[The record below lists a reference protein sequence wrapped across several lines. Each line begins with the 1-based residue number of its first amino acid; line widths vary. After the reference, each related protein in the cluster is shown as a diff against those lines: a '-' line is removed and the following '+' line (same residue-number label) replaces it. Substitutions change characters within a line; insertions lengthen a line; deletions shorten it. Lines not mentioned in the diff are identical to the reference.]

1 MDGDGLCQ
9 RIVGEIL
16 YTVCRQCKGIS
27 RRVGEPFIFE
37 YYGFSRYRWNKFRCS
52 DSAFGI
58 FGHFHFL
65 VKCQND
71 LSIGRSTLKS
81 FGGNCTDQFGRS
93 TIVNQFCSSR
103 DISCS
108 NAGTVV
114 IGRSSV
120 YFWRLVGN
128 PTEINGCLV
137 IGLFRQIE
145 ITICPVF
152 GTRHFDL
159 SYGFPCRTVE
169 RVFNVVGLVS
179 IVVVHHRGLHFD
191 VGKCAGVYHCLP
203 VCRTYGYV
211 VFPVYTAGTAF
222 ITACAGLALVQ
233 PTECVTIGIA

>member
-1 MDGDGLCQ
+1 MQGIGFTQTFNRIGCSFGNVRTGIFYSCRFHVFTDDRGVACCQVGTRVGIRLAVRTFDGGSFAGRNDVIAFHYENAIAFALVFTAVSSIDSLLECSVPGYDKVIQSFLYYRFVFCGKVDGDGLCQ

-27 RRVGEPFIFE
+27 RRVGESFIFE

-93 TIVNQFCSSR
+93 TIVNQFCRSR

-120 YFWRLVGN
+120 YF
-128 PTEINGCLV
+128 
-137 IGLFRQIE
+137 
-145 ITICPVF
+145 
-152 GTRHFDL
+152 
-159 SYGFPCRTVE
+159 
-169 RVFNVVGLVS
+169 
-179 IVVVHHRGLHFD
+179 
-191 VGKCAGVYHCLP
+191 
-203 VCRTYGYV
+203 
-211 VFPVYTAGTAF
+211 
-222 ITACAGLALVQ
+222 
-233 PTECVTIGIA
+233 

>member
-1 MDGDGLCQ
+1 MQGIGFTQTFNRIGCSFGNVRTGIFYSCRFHVFTDDRGVACRQVGTRVGIRFAVRTFDGGSFAGRNDVIAFHYENAIAFALVFTAVSSIDSLLECSVPGYDKVIQSFLYYRFVFCGKVDDDGLCQ

-37 YYGFSRYRWNKFRCS
+37 YYGFSRYRWNKFCCS

-71 LSIGRSTLKS
+71 LSVGRSSLES

-120 YFWRLVGN
+120 YF
-128 PTEINGCLV
+128 
-137 IGLFRQIE
+137 
-145 ITICPVF
+145 
-152 GTRHFDL
+152 
-159 SYGFPCRTVE
+159 
-169 RVFNVVGLVS
+169 
-179 IVVVHHRGLHFD
+179 
-191 VGKCAGVYHCLP
+191 
-203 VCRTYGYV
+203 
-211 VFPVYTAGTAF
+211 
-222 ITACAGLALVQ
+222 
-233 PTECVTIGIA
+233 

>member
-1 MDGDGLCQ
+1 MQGIGFTQTFNRIGCSFGNVRTGIFYSCRFHVFTDDRGVACRQVGTRVGIRLAVRTFDGGSFAGRNDVIAFHYENAIAFALVFTAVSSIDSLLECSVPGYDKVIQSFLYYRFVFCGKVDGDGLCQ

-71 LSIGRSTLKS
+71 LSVSRSTLES

-120 YFWRLVGN
+120 DF
-128 PTEINGCLV
+128 
-137 IGLFRQIE
+137 
-145 ITICPVF
+145 
-152 GTRHFDL
+152 
-159 SYGFPCRTVE
+159 
-169 RVFNVVGLVS
+169 
-179 IVVVHHRGLHFD
+179 
-191 VGKCAGVYHCLP
+191 
-203 VCRTYGYV
+203 
-211 VFPVYTAGTAF
+211 
-222 ITACAGLALVQ
+222 
-233 PTECVTIGIA
+233 

>member
-1 MDGDGLCQ
+1 MQGIGFTQTFNRIGCSFGNVRTGIFYSCRFHVFTDDRGVACRQVGTRVGIRLAVRTFDGGSFAGRNDVIAFHYENAIAFALVFTAVSSIDSLLECSVPGYDKVIQSFLYYRFVFCGKVDGDGLCQ

-71 LSIGRSTLKS
+71 LSIGRSTLES

-120 YFWRLVGN
+120 YF
-128 PTEINGCLV
+128 
-137 IGLFRQIE
+137 
-145 ITICPVF
+145 
-152 GTRHFDL
+152 
-159 SYGFPCRTVE
+159 
-169 RVFNVVGLVS
+169 
-179 IVVVHHRGLHFD
+179 
-191 VGKCAGVYHCLP
+191 
-203 VCRTYGYV
+203 
-211 VFPVYTAGTAF
+211 
-222 ITACAGLALVQ
+222 
-233 PTECVTIGIA
+233 